1 MKAFLLSLVV
11 LLVVAIGSGYLL
23 NGLLSSSAQ
32 ESFTSTS
39 TRL

>member
-11 LLVVAIGSGYLL
+11 LLVVTIGSGYVL
-23 NGLLSSSAQ
+23 NGLFSSSAQ
-32 ESFTSTS
+32 ETFTSTS